1 MQDVPNEIVDSA
13 VNLSQK
19 NEGDIPGKSES
30 PLPDTAGRYS
40 EPKTG
45 IKKRR
50 NHKLRRVFAVFG
62 ILLFLIA
69 AAGYFVIVRP
79 YMTTIAAIHA
89 VIENEIGFDFI
100 VQDLDG
106 QVRNNYFNNLNDKDA
121 VYNIEIAIPDYGKF
135 DAEKLRGVIQE
146 PAYDISKTKTDYISE
161 LQPSIRET
169 VYEQIQ
175 ANPSQLTSQNVI
187 IHVLD
192 DAGEKRAVCDSTALS
207 EIQNAQEIELAKLTD
222 VYFEQSPLPVQCDIY
237 INRTELL
244 QKAFGKNEYLA
255 FALEVVDIDAN
266 GDNIFN
272 LQLQVPYPAGI
283 ITYCTDLSVE
293 TINVELQLQTT
304 GWNGDFIID
313 DQSLQQAISTIHD
326 YYIGIGAQL
335 KEVGEFRAASLA
347 YGQGGEFQKARTVY
361 DWDKSLQ
368 VNTRNVAILK
378 TDGTIIFEGV
388 LDVSET
394 NLYEKGANN
403 YAYIPD
409 LSGWTDIIEISS
421 TDKCIVGLCSDGTVK
436 FEGAIWGSDRSGKII
451 LLQPDLSEWSNISA
465 IQASPIIVAGL
476 RNDGTVLSVGA
487 IHSGSKFISIDT
499 TKWADVQ
506 KIYLYRDV
514 LVGLKMDG
522 TVLVVGGDVNGRS
535 IDSQNWTDIIDI
547 GFTNNNTVI
556 GLRSDGTIVSSGNIV
571 LNLGLQFDEYPVDL
585 TDWTDIKS
593 ITVSD
598 SYIIGI
604 KNNGSL
610 VAVGK
615 TLALNGEADFRN
627 IDLTN
632 WSDIEF
638 VKSFEQPIF
647 GIRSDG
653 SLTGEGICWPYQE
666 NPYYFYPDGGFS
678 FDETNET
685 TTYYMEVLNAVKTEY
700 VINSYNSVLRDGKY
714 IDVFSNSSGRCIAGL
729 CVDGTIDIYGV
740 IETDE
745 IVGSGP
751 FKHSLFVK
759 LTPINRKVYI
769 F

>member
-30 PLPDTAGRYS
+30 PLPDTAGSYS

-45 IKKRR
+45 INKRR
-50 NHKLRRVFAVFG
+50 NHKLRRCFAVFG
-62 ILLFLIA
+62 ILLFVIV

-121 VYNIEIAIPDYGKF
+121 VYNIEIAIPVYGKF

-146 PAYDISKTKTDYISE
+146 PAYDISKTKTDFISE

-169 VYEQIQ
+169 VDEQIQ

-255 FALEVVDIDAN
+255 FALEVADIVTN

-293 TINVELQLQTT
+293 TINVELQLQAT
-304 GWNGDFIID
+304 GGNGDFIID

-335 KEVGEFRAASLA
+335 EEVGEFRAASLA

-388 LDVSET
+388 LDVSEM
-394 NLYEKGANN
+394 NLYEKGASY
-403 YAYIPD
+403 YAYVPD
-409 LSGWTDIIEISS
+409 LSGWTNIIEIQSS
-421 TDKCIVGLCSDGTVK
+421 DKCIVGLRSDGTVK
-436 FEGAIWGSDRSGKII
+436 FEGAIFGGDNSGKKI
-451 LLQPDLSEWSNISA
+451 LLRPDLSEWTNISA
-465 IQASPIIVAGL
+465 IQASSYMVAGL
-476 RNDGTVLSVGA
+476 CSDGTVQSAGA
-487 IHSGSKFISIDT
+487 IGSGSKFIPTDT
-499 TKWADVQ
+499 TTWANVQ
-506 KIYLYRDV
+506 RIYLNKDI
-514 LVGLKMDG
+514 LVGLQSGG
-522 TVLVVGGDVNGRS
+522 TVLVAGCGADGQP
-535 IDSQNWTDIIDI
+535 IDTRNWTDIIDI
-547 GFTNNNTVI
+547 GFTNYNTVI
-556 GLRSDGTIVSSGNIV
+556 GLRSDGTMVSSGNIV
-571 LNLGLQFDEYPVDL
+571 LNLGLQYDEYPVDI

-604 KNNGSL
+604 KNDGSL
-610 VAVGK
+610 ITVGK
-615 TLALNGEADFRN
+615 TLDLSGKADYREVRF
-627 IDLTN
+627 
-632 WSDIEF
+632 WSWNDIEF
-638 VKSFEQPIF
+638 IKAFEHPIL
-647 GIRSDG
+647 GICRDG
-653 SLTGEGICWPYQE
+653 SLAGEGICWPYND
-666 NPYYFYPDGGFS
+666 NPYNVSPNGEFS
-678 FDETNET
+678 LYGTGDTSI
-685 TTYYMEVLNAVKTEY
+685 YYREFEAESTASFIE
-700 VINSYNSVLRDGKY
+700 SDDSVLRDEKY
-714 IDVFSNSSGRCIAGL
+714 IDVFSNSTGRCIAGL
-729 CVDGTIDIYGV
+729 CVDGTINIYGA
-740 IETDE
+740 IETDQ
-745 IVGSGP
+745 ILSSGFFKGSI
-751 FKHSLFVK
+751 FTK
-759 LTPINRKVYI
+759 LTDINRKVYI